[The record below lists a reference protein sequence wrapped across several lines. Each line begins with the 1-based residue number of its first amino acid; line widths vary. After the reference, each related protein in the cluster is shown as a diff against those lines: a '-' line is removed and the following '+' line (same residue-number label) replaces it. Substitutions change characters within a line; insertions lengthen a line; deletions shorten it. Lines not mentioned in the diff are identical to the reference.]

1 MHFSLFKVP
10 SFELENRTLS
20 GVVQTY
26 KGGRRKS
33 VCWFNRNIIMED
45 VVYGIAVGNI
55 WYNRGSQCPND
66 FFLRQ

>member
-1 MHFSLFKVP
+1 MHFSLLKVP

-20 GVVQTY
+20 GVVQSY

-45 VVYGIAVGNI
+45 VVYGIAVRI
-55 WYNRGSQCPND
+55 IFISLYIQPLKKS
-66 FFLRQ
+66 F